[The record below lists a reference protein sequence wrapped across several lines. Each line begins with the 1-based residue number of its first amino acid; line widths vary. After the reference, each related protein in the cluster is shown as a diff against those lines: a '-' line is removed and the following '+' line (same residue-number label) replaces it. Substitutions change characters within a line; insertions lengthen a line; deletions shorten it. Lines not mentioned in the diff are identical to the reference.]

1 MRRLSPTELDKFR
14 TALRDEPRA
23 SAVGDRGASSRRG
36 TTRWCATLLG
46 ALFLAS
52 WHGVPADPLSCSD
65 DNGLA
70 ARWGV
75 PMQRAVKGKERS
87 TMQGMAMIAAAG
99 LAVAGGASAQSG
111 GYVHFGADS
120 DTIRI
125 NGNTLFQGLNAT
137 YEVFIRITPGTPL
150 RNVLSEQRDATED
163 KGLQLGA
170 TEFQKATI
178 RGWNCGSI
186 DATPLPADFAGAWRH
201 VAWVREDAQSR
212 LYIDGVLVRSWGSQP
227 TCGTDIPDST
237 MSIGMARYNITCC
250 PSPAFPSF
258 LGDIDWIRVSDG
270 ARYTTDFTPPL
281 ECEIAADDSTRLL
294 LKFNEAP
301 TAGVLID
308 ESPNRFACE
317 LGIPVYPGVIA
328 TSPQLLAHSN
338 DFPSCGPAC
347 PSDID
352 GDGVTDGI
360 DLAIVLARWA
370 TDPADYPRADANQD
384 GAVDGADLA
393 AVLSGWGPCP

>member
-1 MRRLSPTELDKFR
+1 MRRLDPAERDRLR
-14 TALRDEPRA
+14 AALREAHDA
-23 SAVGDRGASSRRG
+23 SLPSGEGAAGRRGAE
-36 TTRWCATLLG
+36 RWFAALLAG
-46 ALFLAS
+46 LFLAS
-52 WHGVPADPLSCSD
+52 WHGATVRPLSCPD
-65 DNGLA
+65 DSGLA

-75 PMQRAVKGKERS
+75 PTQRAAKSKERS

-99 LAVAGGASAQSG
+99 LAVASGASAQNG
-111 GYVHFGADS
+111 GYAHFGADS

-125 NGNTLFQGLNAT
+125 NGNTIFQGLNAT
-137 YEVFIRITPGTPL
+137 YECFIRIAPGTPL

-163 KGLQLGA
+163 KGLLLGA
-170 TEFQKATI
+170 ADFQKTTI

-212 LYIDGVLVRSWGSQP
+212 LYIDGALVRSWDSQP
-227 TCGTDIPDST
+227 TCGTDIADST

-250 PSPAFPSF
+250 PSPAYPSF

-270 ARYTTDFTPPL
+270 ARYSTDFTPPQ
-281 ECEIAADDSTRLL
+281 ECDITADDSTRLL

-301 TAGVLID
+301 RSGALID

-328 TSPQLLAHSN
+328 TSPQLLAHSS

-347 PSDID
+347 TSDID